1 MKTIIVFASGGGSNF
16 KSIYHNISSGN
27 IEDTAISLLISNNPK
42 SESILFA
49 KEKNI
54 DTFILNAN
62 RYPNNDEYNNVL
74 IKKLNEANPEL
85 IVLAGYMKLIPS
97 DVTSIYEKKIIN
109 IHPGK
114 LPDFGGKGFYGMNVH
129 RAVIDR
135 GVENT
140 AVTIH
145 YVNEEYDKGMII
157 HEEQITIKKDDTA
170 ESLAKRVLSVEHE
183 IYPKV
188 INKLLNN

>member
-1 MKTIIVFASGGGSNF
+1 MKTIVVFASGGGSNF
-16 KSIYHNISSGN
+16 QSIYRNTLSGD
-27 IEDTAISLLISNNPK
+27 IEDTTISLLISNNPK
-42 SESILFA
+42 SGSILFA

-54 DTFILNAN
+54 DTFILNTN
-62 RYPNNDEYNNVL
+62 RYPNNDEYNKAL
-74 IKKLNEANPEL
+74 IEKLNEVNPEL

-97 DVTSIYEKKIIN
+97 DITSIYEKKIIN

-157 HEEQITIKKDDTA
+157 HEETITIKKDDTA

>member
-1 MKTIIVFASGGGSNF
+1 L
-16 KSIYHNISSGN
+16 
-27 IEDTAISLLISNNPK
+27 IEKL
-42 SESILFA
+42 
-49 KEKNI
+49 
-54 DTFILNAN
+54 
-62 RYPNNDEYNNVL
+62 NNVD
-74 IKKLNEANPEL
+74 PTL

-97 DVTSIYEKKIIN
+97 NITSIYRKKIIN

-135 GVENT
+135 GVEDT

-145 YVNEEYDKGMII
+145 YVNDEYDKGMVI
-157 HEEQITIKKDDTA
+157 HEEKISIKKGDTA
-170 ESLAKRVLSVEHE
+170 ESLAKRVLSIEHE
-183 IYPKV
+183 IYPKI

>member
-1 MKTIIVFASGGGSNF
+1 
-16 KSIYHNISSGN
+16 
-27 IEDTAISLLISNNPK
+27 
-42 SESILFA
+42 
-49 KEKNI
+49 
-54 DTFILNAN
+54 
-62 RYPNNDEYNNVL
+62 
-74 IKKLNEANPEL
+74 
-85 IVLAGYMKLIPS
+85 
-97 DVTSIYEKKIIN
+97 
-109 IHPGK
+109 
-114 LPDFGGKGFYGMNVH
+114 MNVH

-135 GVENT
+135 GVNNT

-157 HEEQITIKKDDTA
+157 HEETITIKKDDTA

>member
-1 MKTIIVFASGGGSNF
+1 MWAG
-16 KSIYHNISSGN
+16 
-27 IEDTAISLLISNNPK
+27 PK
-42 SESILFA
+42 SVWSVIE
-49 KEKNI
+49 
-54 DTFILNAN
+54 
-62 RYPNNDEYNNVL
+62 
-74 IKKLNEANPEL
+74 KLNEVNPEL

-97 DVTSIYEKKIIN
+97 DITSIYKKKIIN

-129 RAVIDR
+129 RVVIDR

-140 AVTIH
+140 ALTIH

-157 HEEQITIKKDDTA
+157 HEEIIAIKKDDTA